1 MEEIFKFKNVEY
13 NLRSNTSIKISN
25 LAAVHYRTE
34 S

>member
-13 NLRSNTSIKISN
+13 LGSTSMIISN
-25 LAAVHYRTE
+25 LEAVHYRTE